1 MSFFS
6 VIIPVYNCEK
16 YLTDAVNSV
25 RRQPVKDIEIIL
37 VDDGS
42 TDSSGEI
49 CLRLADEDKNIKVF
63 SQINK
68 GASAARNTGLDHA
81 AGEYVMFLDAD
92 DIYVNNAV
100 DQEILNECRKGYDVI
115 FRADRHI
122 RSPVILRLV
131 FIEEK
136 CLKTA
141 TSGLTKVYI

>member
-100 DQEILNECRKGYDVI
+100 DQEILNECRVNNGELVPS
-115 FRADRHI
+115 A
-122 RSPVILRLV
+122 RSNCTTLPKQEYRFAGWLYR
-131 FIEEK
+131 
-136 CLKTA
+136 
-141 TSGLTKVYI
+141 